1 MRLYYSLAVFNIIN
15 LTGCIYSRICTS
27 RNLTSM
33 VTVATGK
40 ILDRFI
46 PVGFWIRASQQSG
59 LIEVGKYGENLPFIF
74 WTDPVPIPV
83 KYYSFSSWGTAVC
96 QWMFK
101 CIPDPLAM
109 ASKTMTNTTGYNKM
123 YK

>member
-1 MRLYYSLAVFNIIN
+1 MYLF
-15 LTGCIYSRICTS
+15 YSRLCTR

-46 PVGFWIRASQQSG
+46 PVGFWIRATQQSG

-74 WTDPVPIPV
+74 WTDPEPTPV

-101 CIPDPLAM
+101 CIPDPLAVT
-109 ASKTMTNTTGYNKM
+109 SKTMMITIGYNLKCII
-123 YK
+123 KQL